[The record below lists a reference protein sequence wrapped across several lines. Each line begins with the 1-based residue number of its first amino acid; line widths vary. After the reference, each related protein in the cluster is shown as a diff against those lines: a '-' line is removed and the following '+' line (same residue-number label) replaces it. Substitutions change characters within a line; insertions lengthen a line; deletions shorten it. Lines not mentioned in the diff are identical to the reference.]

1 MDILAIGIEIART
14 GIGIANADQT
24 GLHAEAGSE
33 SRSIN
38 PSGCAQVKHETSAPI
53 AMQSGLAASYINMSE
68 AEAVDLARIHYGIE
82 GKPTRFAT
90 EKDDTFRIAPAQGRR
105 YVLKVANPT
114 EDIAEIDLQIRVLEH
129 VAARA
134 PELPIP
140 RVIPNTAGEGH
151 FLYTDRAGQPR
162 QVRLMSFVE
171 GQPLSEVVIDTGGRE
186 EIGRLL
192 ATLRHALADFSHPT
206 ETRVVPWDVKNLP
219 TLAPL
224 LPEITDTVWRKKLET
239 VLERFASIE
248 PRLKQCRQQV
258 LHNDFTRSN
267 IVADPTLPTFISG
280 IIDFGDTVRTA
291 IAIDVSTAMLN
302 QLPERMDGEVFA
314 HGRDLLRGYLAIADL
329 TEEEL
334 ALIPPLIMSRLTTR
348 ILLST
353 AMANRVPSVADYV
366 LRNNHMT
373 WGQIDW
379 FLNRSMDDLG
389 NELIDLVR

>member
-1 MDILAIGIEIART
+1 
-14 GIGIANADQT
+14 
-24 GLHAEAGSE
+24 
-33 SRSIN
+33 
-38 PSGCAQVKHETSAPI
+38 
-53 AMQSGLAASYINMSE
+53 MQSGLAASYVNMTE
-68 AEAVDLARIHYGIE
+68 DEAVDLARAHFGID

-90 EKDDTFRIAPAQGRR
+90 EKDDTFRIAPASGPR

-114 EDIAEIDLQIRVLEH
+114 EDVAEIDFQIRVLQH
-129 VAARA
+129 VEARA
-134 PELPIP
+134 PDMPIP
-140 RVIPNTAGEGH
+140 RVIPNTTGDGH
-151 FLYTDRAGQPR
+151 FTYHDRAGQRR

-171 GQPLSEVVIDTGGRE
+171 GQPLTEVVIDGQGRE

-192 ATLRHALADFSHPT
+192 AKLRHALADFSHPT
-206 ETRVVPWDVKNLP
+206 ENRMVPWDVKNLP

-224 LPEITDTVWRKKLET
+224 LPEITDTAWRARLET
-239 VLERFASIE
+239 VLERFTSIE
-248 PRLKQCRQQV
+248 PRLSRCRQQV

-267 IVADPTLPTFISG
+267 IVADPSLPTFISG

-302 QLPERMDGEVFA
+302 QLPAVMDGDIFA
-314 HGRDLLRGYLAIADL
+314 HGRDLLRGYLGIADL

-334 ALIPPLIMSRLTTR
+334 ALIPALIMSRLTTR

>member
-1 MDILAIGIEIART
+1 M
-14 GIGIANADQT
+14 
-24 GLHAEAGSE
+24 SE
-33 SRSIN
+33 S
-38 PSGCAQVKHETSAPI
+38 
-53 AMQSGLAASYINMSE
+53 
-68 AEAVDLARIHYGIE
+68 EAVDLVRVHYGIE
-82 GKPTRFAT
+82 GRPTRFAT
-90 EKDDTFRIAPAQGRR
+90 EKDDTFRIAPASGPR

-114 EDIAEIDLQIRVLEH
+114 EDAAEIDLQIQVLQH
-129 VAARA
+129 IAVRA
-134 PELPIP
+134 PDLPIP
-140 RVIPNTAGEGH
+140 RVIANKAGEGH
-151 FLYTDRAGQPR
+151 FVQVDRAGQSR

-171 GQPLSEVVIDTGGRE
+171 GQPLSEVVIDTRGRE

-192 ATLRHALADFSHPT
+192 AQLRHALADFSHPSDD
-206 ETRVVPWDVKNLP
+206 RVVPWDVKNLP

-224 LPEITDTVWRKKLET
+224 LPEITDSAWRARLET
-239 VLERFASIE
+239 VLERFAAIE
-248 PRLKQCRQQV
+248 PRLSRCRQQV

-267 IVADPTLPTFISG
+267 IVADPKLPTFISG

-302 QLPERMDGEVFA
+302 QLPAVMDGDIFA
-314 HGRDLLRGYLAIADL
+314 HGRDLLRGYLGIADL

-334 ALIPPLIMSRLTTR
+334 ALIPALIMSRLTTR

-379 FLNRSMDDLG
+379 FLNRSMDDLF
-389 NELIDLVR
+389 NELIDLAR

>member
-1 MDILAIGIEIART
+1 M
-14 GIGIANADQT
+14 
-24 GLHAEAGSE
+24 SE
-33 SRSIN
+33 S
-38 PSGCAQVKHETSAPI
+38 
-53 AMQSGLAASYINMSE
+53 
-68 AEAVDLARIHYGIE
+68 EAVDLVRVHYGIE
-82 GKPTRFAT
+82 GRPTRFAT
-90 EKDDTFRIAPAQGRR
+90 EKDDTFRIAPASGPR

-114 EDIAEIDLQIRVLEH
+114 EDAAEIDLQIQVLQH
-129 VAARA
+129 IAVRA
-134 PELPIP
+134 PDLPIP
-140 RVIPNTAGEGH
+140 RVIANKAGEGH
-151 FLYTDRAGQPR
+151 FVHVDRAGQSR

-171 GQPLSEVVIDTGGRE
+171 GQPLSEVVIDTRGRE

-192 ATLRHALADFSHPT
+192 AHLRHALANFSHPSDN
-206 ETRVVPWDVKNLP
+206 RVVPWDVKNLP

-224 LPEITDTVWRKKLET
+224 LPEITDSAWRARLET
-239 VLERFASIE
+239 VLERFAAIE
-248 PRLKQCRQQV
+248 PRLSRCRQQV

-267 IVADPTLPTFISG
+267 IVADPKLPTFISG

-302 QLPERMDGEVFA
+302 QLPAVMEGDIFA
-314 HGRDLLRGYLAIADL
+314 HGRDLLRGYLGIAHL

-334 ALIPPLIMSRLTTR
+334 ALIPALIMSRLTTR

-379 FLNRSMDDLG
+379 FLNRSMDDLF
-389 NELIDLVR
+389 NELIDLAR